1 MRVAVVSDIHGNLP
15 ALEAVLADIHG
26 EDVDAIVAP
35 GDTISGPWP
44 VETFDLLVEVG
55 ARLVV
60 GNADVE
66 VIRRSDRYG
75 QLAIWSADRLGAER
89 LAQAAEW
96 PLTLDLEVDGLGR
109 VLVCHSTPLS
119 PDPIYTR
126 VTPDA
131 AVLDALG
138 PVDADVLSSGHT
150 HMQYDRRLSNG
161 LRIVNP
167 GSVGMPYEGRR
178 GAFWALLGDGV
189 EMRSSEYD
197 VEATV
202 AAIRESGAPVD
213 ERLLQLLLEP
223 PDPETTTAFFEE
235 ARAA

>member
-1 MRVAVVSDIHGNLP
+1 MRVAVLSDVHGNLP
-15 ALEAVLADIHG
+15 ALEAVLADLRE
-26 EDVDAIVAP
+26 EDVGAIVAP

-44 VETFDLLVEVG
+44 VETFDLLADIG
-55 ARLVV
+55 ARFVL

-66 VIRRSDRYG
+66 VIRRSDTYG
-75 QLAIWSADRLGAER
+75 RLAIWSADQLGEER
-89 LAQAAEW
+89 LAQADEW
-96 PLTLDLEVDGLGR
+96 PLTIELEVDGLGR

-126 VTPDA
+126 ITPEDA
-131 AVLDALG
+131 VCDLLG
-138 PVDADVLSSGHT
+138 PVDADVLLSGHT
-150 HMQYDRRLSNG
+150 HMQYDRRLSSG

-178 GAFWALLGDGV
+178 GAFWALLGEGV

-202 AAIRESGAPVD
+202 AAIRESEAPVD
-213 ERLLQLLLEP
+213 ERLLRLLLEP
-223 PDPETTTAFFEE
+223 PDAETTTAFFED